1 MDAGTTVKAH
11 DDKEDFVN
19 KTANRYD
26 EKYDAIVIGAG
37 IGGLSCAAFLAK
49 SGMKVKVFE
58 RHSIPGG
65 YCTSFNRKGF
75 NFSAAVLYTSGCGP
89 GGPVTKVLTELGLGN
104 KVEFHKIEPFCKLLF
119 PDESFIVP
127 ATFNGWMDMLINNFP
142 GEKDRITR
150 FIHSI
155 QAIAEDMQ
163 KIPTQSDLVTKY
175 RDKTLKEFMDEYLAD
190 SCLKAVISGIFFG
203 GLPPSRLSAL
213 SWSALMNTR
222 LKDGVYV
229 PKGGAQVLADALV
242 GALKGF
248 GGQLELNKGVRK
260 ILIESGRAVGV
271 ETNDGKRIK
280 ASTTVSNVAARETF
294 GGLISQREM
303 TAVAPDFID
312 NLRRLEIGT
321 PSITVYLGIDLDV
334 QSLGVNDFLT
344 LVHESW
350 DIEQEWEAASQ
361 GNVADAFFS
370 VGIPTLV
377 DPELAPENMH
387 EVHMITYAPYYL
399 PGSYWSRE
407 EKGRLTDILIRKA
420 ERVLPD
426 LSNHILIQDS
436 ATPRTNERY
445 TLNTEGVTMGWAHTP
460 ANLSIRPN
468 PETDLAGLY
477 LTGHWTRLGGSIR
490 TVLISGRTV
499 AHMITS

>member
-1 MDAGTTVKAH
+1 M
-11 DDKEDFVN
+11 N
-19 KTANRYD
+19 KTVNHYD

-49 SGMKVKVFE
+49 SGMGVKVFE
-58 RHSIPGG
+58 KHSIAGG
-65 YCTSFNRKGF
+65 YCTSFTRKGF

-89 GGPVTKVLTELGLGN
+89 GGPVTEVLTELGIEN
-104 KVEFHKIEPFCKLLF
+104 KIAFHKIEPFCKLLF
-119 PDESFIVP
+119 PEVSLVIP
-127 ATFNGWMDMLINNFP
+127 ATFNAWVDMLVNNFP

-150 FIHSI
+150 FVHTV
-155 QAIAEDMQ
+155 QAIAEDM
-163 KIPTQSDLVTKY
+163 KKMPAPSNLITKY
-175 RDKTLKEFMDEYLAD
+175 RDKTLREFMDEYLAD
-190 SCLKAVISGIFFG
+190 SRLKAIMSGIFFG
-203 GLPPSRLSAL
+203 GLPPSRFSAL

-222 LKDGVYV
+222 FKDGAYL

-248 GGQLELNKGVRK
+248 GGQLDLNMGVKK
-260 ILIESGRAVGV
+260 ILVENGRAVGV
-271 ETNDGKRIK
+271 ETNDGRRIK
-280 ASTTVSNVAARETF
+280 AGIVVSNVAARETF
-294 GGLISQREM
+294 GGLISQREI
-303 TAVAPDFID
+303 TAVTPDFID
-312 NLRRLEIGT
+312 NLRRLEVGT
-321 PSITVYLGIDLDV
+321 PSMTVYLGIDLDV
-334 QSLGVNDFLT
+334 ASLGVTDFLT

-377 DPELAPENMH
+377 DPGLAPENKH
-387 EVHMITYAPYYL
+387 IVHMLAYAPYYL
-399 PGSYWSRE
+399 PGSHWSQK
-407 EKGRLTDILIRKA
+407 EKTRLTDTLIRKA

-426 LSNHILIQDS
+426 LSNHIVVRDS

-460 ANLSIRPN
+460 ANLSVRPN
-468 PETDLAGLY
+468 PKTALAGLY
-477 LTGHWTRLGGSIR
+477 LTGHWTSLGGSVR

-499 AHMITS
+499 AQMITSKQ